1 LSPTERQGA
10 AVVEEERPI
19 GETVSRLLDEGKA
32 YARAEIDLARAKL
45 DVQIVR
51 VRAVA
56 VFAGLA
62 LLFAIGALVALA
74 VTAVLTLAD
83 LLGPLGGG
91 LLATALIAAIA
102 GGLAFVALKRWQR
115 GDE

>member
-1 LSPTERQGA
+1 MSPTERQGA

-19 GETVSRLLDEGKA
+19 GETVARLIDEGKA
-32 YARAEIDLARAKL
+32 YARAEIDLARARL
-45 DVQIVR
+45 DVKMVR
-51 VRAVA
+51 IRAVA
-56 VFAGLA
+56 LLGALA
-62 LLFAIGALVALA
+62 LLFGIGALVALA
-74 VTAVLTLAD
+74 MTAVLTLAD

-102 GGLAFVALKRWQR
+102 GGLAFMALKRWQR